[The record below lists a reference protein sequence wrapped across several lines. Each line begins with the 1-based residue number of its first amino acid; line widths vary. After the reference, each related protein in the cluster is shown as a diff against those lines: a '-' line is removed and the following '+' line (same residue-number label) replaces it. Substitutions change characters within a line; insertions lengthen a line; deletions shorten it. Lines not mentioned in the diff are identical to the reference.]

1 MYAPMHELTM
11 SHYISPNLIN
21 HPPKLFCQL
30 AGCNIPIP
38 LEPYPPP
45 FSLLLAAS
53 AELAPSERDVRRFFC
68 SEEHRDQCWKTEKGW
83 FDRRVAMPSVS
94 LSWPRSGGDADDGG
108 ESSEWPNRLEIASI
122 EPSCVSSSRVGS
134 AWIAISSS
142 VGSIWTANTSL
153 DPCVEWWT
161 FEPESKTKSIGGGR
175 SSGLGAGLWMV
186 CSPQ

>member
-1 MYAPMHELTM
+1 VEYFRNPPNHPFMTPPAIRGIQRAKSSPSHTSIHSQESALTLSDIRAKLMQNSYSLTM

-30 AGCNIPIP
+30 AGCNIPIH

-94 LSWPRSGGDADDGG
+94 LSWPRLDGDADNVG
-108 ESSEWPNRLEIASI
+108 ESGKRSNGMEITSI
-122 EPSCVSSSRVGS
+122 KP
-134 AWIAISSS
+134 
-142 VGSIWTANTSL
+142 
-153 DPCVEWWT
+153 PCV
-161 FEPESKTKSIGGGR
+161 
-175 SSGLGAGLWMV
+175 
-186 CSPQ
+186 

>member
-1 MYAPMHELTM
+1 MECGVVEYVEYILNPAIQSIHSPTHFLRHMRKSESQVIPIPHFHSFSGTLLPPLSDINEPMYVTIHELTM

-38 LEPYPPP
+38 LETYPPP

-94 LSWPRSGGDADDGG
+94 RSC
-108 ESSEWPNRLEIASI
+108 SS
-122 EPSCVSSSRVGS
+122 
-134 AWIAISSS
+134 
-142 VGSIWTANTSL
+142 
-153 DPCVEWWT
+153 
-161 FEPESKTKSIGGGR
+161 
-175 SSGLGAGLWMV
+175 
-186 CSPQ
+186 

>member
-1 MYAPMHELTM
+1 M

-45 FSLLLAAS
+45 PPFSLLLAAS

-68 SEEHRDQCWKTEKGW
+68 SEEHRDRCWKTEKGW

-94 LSWPRSGGDADDGG
+94 TSWPRFVGDAEDGG
-108 ESSEWPNRLEIASI
+108 ESSEWSNGVEIASI
-122 EPSCVSSSRVGS
+122 KPSCVS
-134 AWIAISSS
+134 
-142 VGSIWTANTSL
+142 
-153 DPCVEWWT
+153 
-161 FEPESKTKSIGGGR
+161 F
-175 SSGLGAGLWMV
+175 
-186 CSPQ
+186 